1 MSALIPRRA
10 TTVALDASTITALG
24 TVSVDNFPATQ
35 TVDGEVSLDA
45 ATLAALE
52 NTSVT
57 VSNQLTQ
64 PLTDTE
70 LRASPVQVLSS
81 AVHDTGN
88 STTTPLGSNAVFLG
102 AAFDLTNYASW
113 SVNVF
118 TDQDSATNGFKIE
131 WSDDGTNWDYSD
143 DITYEASAGNMVTFG
158 RKAHYVRF
166 RFTNGAVAQG
176 VLRVEAV
183 AQPFAVRQTR
193 KFIGDVVKDQDTG
206 QVVIAAIQ
214 GKTTGGGGGYVPVKV
229 SPSGALVVDTG
240 LTQALTDT
248 QLRASAVP
256 VSLASVPSHA
266 VTNAGTF
273 AVQVSNTPTVA
284 LDSASLSALETI
296 SISGTVPVSGTFWQA
311 TQPVSLAAAV
321 TDGGSG
327 KTLKSASFSLSAT
340 GSVVSAVAS
349 KRIKVYAVKLIVS
362 AAISVNFRSGGATA
376 LEGAQ
381 PIAANGGFIESVNP
395 PAFLFGTT
403 AGESLDLVISGTG
416 TASGRISYW
425 DDDNA

>member
-10 TTVALDASTITALG
+10 
-24 TVSVDNFPATQ
+24 NQ
-35 TVDGEVSLDA
+35 VSLDA

-52 NTSVT
+52 NVSIDNFPAIQTVDGEVSLSPATLAALEDLTVT
-57 VSNQLTQ
+57 VDNQLVQPLTDAQLRALPVPVSATNLDIRDLSSASDSITAVISGVPDVDTGLAQ

-81 AVHDTGN
+81 AVHDVGN

-102 AAFDLTNYASW
+102 AAFDLTDYASW

-118 TDQDSATNGFKIE
+118 TDQNSATNGFRIE
-131 WSDDGTNWDYSD
+131 WSDEGTNWDYSD
-143 DITYEASAGNMVTFG
+143 DTTYEASSGNMVTFG
-158 RKAHYVRF
+158 RKAHYVRL
-166 RFTNGAVAQG
+166 RFTNSSVAQG
-176 VLRVEAV
+176 VFRVEST

-206 QVVIAAIQ
+206 QVVVAAIQ

-229 SPSGALVVDTG
+229 APSGALTVDTG
-240 LTQALTDT
+240 LTQPLTDT

-256 VSLASVPSHA
+256 VSLASVPTH
-266 VTNAGTF
+266 T
-273 AVQVSNTPTVA
+273 
-284 LDSASLSALETI
+284 
-296 SISGTVPVSGTFWQA
+296 
-311 TQPVSLAAAV
+311 V

-327 KTLKSASFSLSAT
+327 KTLKSASFSLAAT
-340 GSVVSAVAS
+340 GSIVASVAS
-349 KRIKVYAVKLIVS
+349 KRIKVYAVKLICS

-395 PAFLFGTT
+395 PSFLFGTT
-403 AGESLDLVISGTG
+403 AGESLDLVISGAG